1 MIVYYQNWKHTQYN
15 CNYVIRSNN
24 LPSQSTPNQ
33 NSMGSESQSPTVE
46 LVKEEIP
53 VKQQPLL
60 LSDNFKTGL
69 VLVDLVNGFCTV
81 GSGNFVI
88 LFFPFNVLCYLTF
101 VFFVAIE
108 KIFFIFYFVLVIVGA
123 KRTRWEN

>member
-1 MIVYYQNWKHTQYN
+1 
-15 CNYVIRSNN
+15 
-24 LPSQSTPNQ
+24 
-33 NSMGSESQSPTVE
+33 MGSESQSPTVE

-123 KRTRWEN
+123 KRTR